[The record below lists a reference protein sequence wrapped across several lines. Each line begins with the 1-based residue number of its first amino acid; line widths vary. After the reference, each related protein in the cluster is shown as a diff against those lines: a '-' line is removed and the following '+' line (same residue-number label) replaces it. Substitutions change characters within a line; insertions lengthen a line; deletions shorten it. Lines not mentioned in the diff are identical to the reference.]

1 MSETRGNKIKKD
13 PVTPDDLVKL
23 ALEAKDS
30 AYAPYSGFHVGAAL
44 IADDG
49 RVYTGCN
56 VENSS
61 YGATICAERTAIV
74 KAVSEGA
81 GKIRAVA
88 VTSDSETYTVPCGS
102 CLQVMSEFC
111 DSDTKLYLANKNGQY
126 IEYTFKEVYPQSF
139 RLHNV

>member
-1 MSETRGNKIKKD
+1 MQELI
-13 PVTPDDLVKL
+13 L
-23 ALEAKDS
+23 AAQEARS
-30 AYAPYSGFHVGAAL
+30 RAYAPYSQYQVGAAVRAASGK
-44 IADDG
+44 I
-49 RVYTGCN
+49 YTGCN

-88 VTSDSETYTVPCGS
+88 VTSDSETYTVPCGI